1 MNDHHPDHE
10 PDDEL
15 DPDGSGDELD
25 DQLGDQLRML
35 LGPSDGLDRR
45 TARDVDSA
53 LRARSPLAAAF
64 ELFGVGWWTVE
75 TLFSDRPSS
84 MGDTSSDVDPGLT
97 DHWSGAD
104 GEVEG
109 T

>member
-1 MNDHHPDHE
+1 MNDHHPSPEPGGEE

-15 DPDGSGDELD
+15 DGV
-25 DQLGDQLRML
+25 LGDQLRML

-75 TLFSDRPSS
+75 TLFSDRPTS
-84 MGDTSSDVDPGLT
+84 MGDTTSDIDPGLT
-97 DHWSGAD
+97 DHGSGAD